1 MNGLHP
7 QMKQIL
13 DMLARENEG
22 CPHLWEM
29 TLAEARQGKEENDA
43 RHWNVGVPEVH
54 QTLDLEINGPEGRI
68 PIRLYDP
75 GTAAPS
81 PLFGLLPWRRLR
93 DGEYSNT

>member
-1 MNGLHP
+1 MTIFKTQIEKEDMNGLHP

-43 RHWNVGVPEVH
+43 RQERWRARG
-54 QTLDLEINGPEGRI
+54 TS
-68 PIRLYDP
+68 DP
-75 GTAAPS
+75 RP
-81 PLFGLLPWRRLR
+81 
-93 DGEYSNT
+93 